1 MLRIMALIFV
11 TLPTFAD
18 AADRYREGV
27 GRGGGVGFRSPHAGR
42 EYLSSVITAFRVIP
56 FFEDILPKTLFQSL
70 RPNY

>member
-27 GRGGGVGFRSPHAGR
+27 GRGGGGG
-42 EYLSSVITAFRVIP
+42 LQIP
-56 FFEDILPKTLFQSL
+56 TC
-70 RPNY
+70 RA